1 MDYHL
6 KLYTRQTIAHLYH
19 SQIGEHKFG
28 DTMQFFSTEKPWD
41 EQLAEMKC
49 RYVVFGVPED
59 VGVRANR
66 GRPGA
71 DTAWPAALKTLLN
84 MQHNQFN
91 NGSQLALLGH
101 LGFADEIARAHITPQ
116 TDPKDLHHIISTI
129 DEVLTGVVKRIVELG
144 KIPIVIG
151 GGHNNAYGM
160 IKGCSLAL
168 GKSINSLNID
178 AHTDLRPTGYRHSGN
193 GFLYA
198 FEENHLDRYFVF
210 GLHENY
216 TLQTNLNFIAAHADR
231 IRYVSFEDMRI
242 RRTKD
247 VFTEAGHALDF
258 VAQKPFGFEIDCD
271 AISMVPSSA
280 LTPSGFTPEMVR
292 SLAHA
297 FGQHP
302 NATYLHICE
311 AAPDPNNANEMMA
324 VGKLICAL
332 VSDFIR
338 EQT

>member
-1 MDYHL
+1 MEHHL
-6 KLYTRQTIAHLYH
+6 KLYTRQTISHLYY
-19 SQIGEHKFG
+19 SQAGEVKFG
-28 DTMQFFSTEKPWD
+28 DAMHFFTNEKRWD
-41 EQLAEMKC
+41 EQLAEMNC

-71 DTAWPAALKTLLN
+71 DTAWQAALKTLLN

-91 NGSQLALLGH
+91 NGRQLALLGH

-116 TDPKDLHHIISTI
+116 TDPKDLHGIISTI

-160 IKGCSLAL
+160 LKGCSLGLRKPMNA
-168 GKSINSLNID
+168 LNID
-178 AHTDLRPTGYRHSGN
+178 AHTDLRPTDYRHSGN

-216 TLQTNLNFIAAHADR
+216 TLQTNLNFIATHADR
-231 IRYVSFEDMRI
+231 IRYTTFEEMRI

-247 VFTEAGHALDF
+247 VFTEAGYALDF
-258 VAQKPFGFEIDCD
+258 VAQSAFGFEIDCD
-271 AISMVPSSA
+271 AISLVPSSA

-292 SLAHA
+292 SLTHA
-297 FGQHP
+297 FGKHP

-332 VSDFIR
+332 ISDFTR
-338 EQT
+338 QPL

>member
-1 MDYHL
+1 MQHHL

-19 SQIGEHKFG
+19 TQQGERKFG
-28 DTMQFFSTEKPWD
+28 DTMHFFNTERPWV
-41 EQLAEMKC
+41 EQLATMPC

-71 DTAWPAALKTLLN
+71 DQAWPAALKTLLN

-91 NGSQLALLGH
+91 DGSQLALLGH
-101 LGFADEIARAHITPQ
+101 LGFADEIARAHISPQ
-116 TDPKDLHHIISTI
+116 TNPKDLHPIISTI
-129 DEVLTGVVKRIVELG
+129 DEVLSNTVQQIVALG

-160 IKGCSLAL
+160 LKGCSLAL
-168 GKSINSLNID
+168 GQPINALNID

-198 FEENHLDRYFVF
+198 FEENYLDRYYIF

-216 TLQTNLNFIAAHADR
+216 TLQTNLDFIAAHADR
-231 IRYVSFEDMRI
+231 IQYTSFEEMRV

-247 VFTEAGHALDF
+247 VFTEAEKALKF
-258 VAQKPFGFEIDCD
+258 ITTHPFGFEIDCD
-271 AISMVPSSA
+271 AISLIPSSA
-280 LTPSGFTPEMVR
+280 LTPSGFTPELVR
-292 SLAHA
+292 ALAHT
-297 FGQHP
+297 FGKHP
-302 NATYLHICE
+302 NATYLHISE
-311 AAPDPNNANEMMA
+311 AAPDPNNPNEMMA

-332 VSDFIR
+332 IADFIR
-338 EQT
+338 K